1 MRSPDLLGA
10 LLVDRYAAAPA
21 MGLARPARPVPGR
34 GLARFGADMTE
45 AGLKAKVAEVQ
56 GKISSLNS
64 FAGFV
69 DAAQKA
75 VDAFAIE
82 AGLPQWFR
90 TESPEL
96 RTRIKTEAD
105 GYKAELS
112 KAAEG
117 GNKSF
122 MDGLGAVFGV
132 LGKIKN
138 SSFAQEGST
147 PKTVALINALD
158 ARKVKVAQ
166 DTLIYDP
173 AKPAG
178 TGGAFYNS
186 LGFLKIP
193 QSESYYTAYERIK
206 NLKPISTMQFPA
218 AASAPAA
225 AASAAPAAAAPASAP
240 PAAAPSIPAYTMPA
254 AAAAPATYTPTEGSA
269 PGTELPPP
277 AAGDRPAWLLPALI
291 ATAAAGVALIAL
303 PIGATAAPVT
313 PIRQTGSRARN
324 LDYGSVT
331 SDAREGRMVR
341 GTLRNL
347 ESDAR
352 AMRQMLEDDDDLPQW
367 VHSKVQTSADRVN
380 SAHRYLRA
388 KIQASK

>member
-10 LLVDRYAAAPA
+10 LLVDRHAAVPT

-56 GKISSLNS
+56 GKISSLNN

-75 VDAFAIE
+75 VDAFVIE

-90 TESPEL
+90 TESPSL

-105 GYKAELS
+105 GYKADLS

-117 GNKSF
+117 GDKSF

-138 SSFAQEGST
+138 SSYAQEGST

-173 AKPAG
+173 QKPAG
-178 TGGAFYNS
+178 TGGAFFQS
-186 LGFLKIP
+186 LGFMKIP

-218 AASAPAA
+218 AA
-225 AASAAPAAAAPASAP
+225 AAPAATAPT
-240 PAAAPSIPAYTMPA
+240 AAAPSIPAYTMPA
-254 AAAAPATYTPTEGSA
+254 AAAAPATYTPTEGPA

-303 PIGATAAPVT
+303 PIGATATPVT

-331 SDAREGRMVR
+331 SDAREGRMIR

-367 VHSKVQTSADRVN
+367 IHSKVQTSADRVN

>member
-193 QSESYYTAYERIK
+193 QSESYYTAYERIQ

-218 AASAPAA
+218 AAAPAA
-225 AASAAPAAAAPASAP
+225 TAPT
-240 PAAAPSIPAYTMPA
+240 AAAPSIPAYTMPA
-254 AAAAPATYTPTEGSA
+254 AAAAPATYIPTEGST
-269 PGTELPPP
+269 PGTEPPP
-277 AAGDRPAWLLPALI
+277 SPAGDRPAWLLPALI